1 MSRWS
6 DIWDRRNPNGKD
18 DEFRLRRSPLIV
30 GFILGGFTIW
40 TVMFV
45 IDMIGWLLFR

>member
-6 DIWDRRNPNGKD
+6 DIWDSRKKNN
-18 DEFRLRRSPLIV
+18 EFRLRRSPLIV

-40 TVMFV
+40 TIMFTV
-45 IDMIGWLLFR
+45 DMIGWLLFR

>member
-6 DIWDRRNPNGKD
+6 DIWDNRKRNNN
-18 DEFRLRRSPLIV
+18 EFSLRRSPLIV

-40 TVMFV
+40 TIMFI